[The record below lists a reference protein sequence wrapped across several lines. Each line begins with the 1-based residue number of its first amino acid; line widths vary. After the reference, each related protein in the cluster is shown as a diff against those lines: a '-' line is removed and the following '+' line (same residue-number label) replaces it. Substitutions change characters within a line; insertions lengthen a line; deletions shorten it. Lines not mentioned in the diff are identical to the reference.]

1 MPAKHKQQRAA
12 VLVAMVLVLAMLHLL
27 VVGSLAPGRSES
39 ELAALR
45 VETIRAFYAAEAGA
59 LVVIRRTID
68 GGEPIAPGG
77 TLDLAGGQALF
88 VAWPADGA
96 GEFSVQ
102 GQAGRAVRRLSLTIE

>member
-1 MPAKHKQQRAA
+1 MRGPFRQRRAA
-12 VLVAMVLVLAMLHLL
+12 VLVAMVLVLALLHLL

-68 GGEPIAPGG
+68 GGDPIAPGG
-77 TLDLAGGQALF
+77 SLDLAGGRAVF
-88 VAWPADGA
+88 VAWPADGI
-96 GEFSVQ
+96 GEFSVE
-102 GQAGRAVRRLSLTIE
+102 GRSGRAVRRLSLTIE